1 LQSNNYN
8 NRNTLFN
15 LTCPLKD
22 NNILI
27 GLNPKK
33 SSVTTTFL
41 NSDYSSIIPIVSSF
55 FILKDTQVNV
65 REDCIEFLVAD
76 TDIKDK
82 FPILLKE
89 LSKIG
94 MVASARRQK
103 YFSRLMPALSS
114 AIRLQIANGIVITVF
129 KDPKQKIRVKRK
141 VPLHLIAF
149 AIVVTLVFYDGFM
162 RSGSIFANT
171 YVSDPVLLAV
181 AYTMSLMGI
190 LGIHE
195 LGHMIALKHYNIKAS
210 WPYFIPGVPGF
221 MPTFGALITQQSK
234 MPNRNVMFDVGI
246 AGPIAGLI
254 ITVIVSIYGSSISAL
269 IPLEEYQNL
278 SEENRLFS
286 LNTGLLMIA
295 TLHMTDKVVEDMVL
309 VMSPLLFAAW
319 IGFALTSINL
329 IPAWQLDGGHLARA
343 MFGERW
349 HRIITYVG
357 IVPLFLMGFWL
368 MAILVLIL
376 SQRMPSNAPLDD
388 VTSLSKR
395 RKMLF
400 FITLGIVIVTAPIP
414 SSILPWA

>member
-1 LQSNNYN
+1 
-8 NRNTLFN
+8 
-15 LTCPLKD
+15 
-22 NNILI
+22 
-27 GLNPKK
+27 
-33 SSVTTTFL
+33 
-41 NSDYSSIIPIVSSF
+41 SSF
-55 FILKDTQVNV
+55 FTLKDTQLNV
-65 REDCIEFLVAD
+65 REDYIEFLVAD

-114 AIRLQIANGIVITVF
+114 AIRLQIADGIVIAVF
-129 KDPKQKIRVKRK
+129 KVPKQKIRVKRK
-141 VPLHLIAF
+141 LPLPLIFF
-149 AIVVTLVFYDGFM
+149 AIAVTFVFYDGFM
-162 RSGSIFANT
+162 RSGSIFAMT
-171 YVSDPVLLAV
+171 YVSDPVLLTV

-210 WPYFIPGVPGF
+210 WPYFIPGVPGII
-221 MPTFGALITQQSK
+221 PTFGALITQQSH
-234 MPNRNVMFDVGI
+234 MPNKNVMFDVGI

-254 ITVIVSIYGSSISAL
+254 ITIIVSIYGSSISTL
-269 IPLEEYQNL
+269 IPIEEYQNL

-286 LNTGLLMIA
+286 FNTGMLMIA
-295 TLHMTDKVVEDMVL
+295 TLHLTDKVVDNMVL

-349 HRIITYVG
+349 HRIITYAGVG
-357 IVPLFLMGFWL
+357 ALFLMGFWP

-376 SQRMPSNAPLDD
+376 SQRIPSNAPLDD
-388 VTSLSKR
+388 VTSLSQR

-400 FITLGIVIVTAPIP
+400 FITLGIAIVTAPIP

>member
-1 LQSNNYN
+1 
-8 NRNTLFN
+8 
-15 LTCPLKD
+15 
-22 NNILI
+22 
-27 GLNPKK
+27 
-33 SSVTTTFL
+33 VTTTLL
-41 NSDYSSIIPIVSSF
+41 NSDYSRVIPIVSSF
-55 FILKDTQVNV
+55 FTLKDTQANI

-82 FPILLKE
+82 FPILLEE

-94 MVASARRQK
+94 MVASARKQK

-114 AIRLQIANGIVITVF
+114 AIRLQIADSIVIAVF
-129 KDPKQKIRVKRK
+129 RIQKQKIRVKRK
-141 VPLHLIAF
+141 LPLHLIFF
-149 AIVVTLVFYDGFM
+149 AIAVTFVFYDGFM
-162 RSGSIFANT
+162 RSNSIFAKT

-190 LGIHE
+190 LGVHE
-195 LGHMIALKHYNIKAS
+195 LGHMIVLKHYNIKAS

-221 MPTFGALITQQSK
+221 IPTFGALITQQSN

-254 ITVIVSIYGSSISAL
+254 ITIIVSIYGSSISTL
-269 IPLEEYQNL
+269 IPIHEYQTL
-278 SEENRLFS
+278 SAENRLFS
-286 LNTGLLMIA
+286 FNTSLLMIA
-295 TLHMTDKVVEDMVL
+295 TLHMTDKVIENMVL

-349 HRIITYVG
+349 HGIITYAG
-357 IVPLFLMGFWL
+357 IGALFLMGFWP

-376 SQRMPSNAPLDD
+376 SRRIPSNTPLDD
-388 VTSLSKR
+388 VTSLSQR
-395 RKMLF
+395 RRILF
-400 FITLGIVIVTAPIP
+400 FITLGIAIVTVPIP
-414 SSILPWA
+414 DSILPWV

>member
-1 LQSNNYN
+1 M
-8 NRNTLFN
+8 
-15 LTCPLKD
+15 
-22 NNILI
+22 
-27 GLNPKK
+27 
-33 SSVTTTFL
+33 TTTLL
-41 NSDYSSIIPIVSSF
+41 NSDYSRVIPIVSSF
-55 FILKDTQVNV
+55 FTLKDTQANI

-82 FPILLKE
+82 FPILLEE

-94 MVASARRQK
+94 MVASARKQK

-114 AIRLQIANGIVITVF
+114 AIRLQIADSIVIAVF
-129 KDPKQKIRVKRK
+129 RIQKQKIRVKRK
-141 VPLHLIAF
+141 LPLHLIFF
-149 AIVVTLVFYDGFM
+149 AIAVTFVFYDGFM
-162 RSGSIFANT
+162 RSNSIFAKT

-190 LGIHE
+190 LGVHE
-195 LGHMIALKHYNIKAS
+195 LGHMIVLKHYNIKAS

-221 MPTFGALITQQSK
+221 IPTFGALITQQSN

-254 ITVIVSIYGSSISAL
+254 ITIIVSIYGSSISTL
-269 IPLEEYQNL
+269 IPIHEYQTL
-278 SEENRLFS
+278 SAENRLFS
-286 LNTGLLMIA
+286 FNTSLLMIA
-295 TLHMTDKVVEDMVL
+295 TLHMTDKVIENMVL

-349 HRIITYVG
+349 HGIITYAG
-357 IVPLFLMGFWL
+357 IGALFLMGFWP

-376 SQRMPSNAPLDD
+376 SRRIPSNTPLDD
-388 VTSLSKR
+388 VTSLSQR
-395 RKMLF
+395 RRILF
-400 FITLGIVIVTAPIP
+400 FITLGIAIVTVPIP
-414 SSILPWA
+414 DSILPWV